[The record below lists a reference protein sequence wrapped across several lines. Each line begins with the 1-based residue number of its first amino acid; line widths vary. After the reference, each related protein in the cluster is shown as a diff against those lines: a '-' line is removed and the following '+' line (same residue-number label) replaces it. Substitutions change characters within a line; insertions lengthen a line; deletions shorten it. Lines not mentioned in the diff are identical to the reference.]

1 MDNNL
6 ILKEISYN
14 FYCPKKKKKIRLIH
28 ISNLNRK
35 KNRVSCSKG
44 NKAWPRNVLISCH
57 FVNVIHP
64 FVLSNSRLRFRIAAT
79 LTHCCP
85 LIVFATEGIHCS
97 REYIC
102 PSSRTSFPVV
112 DWRIRLSPSR
122 LRLIFHPV
130 ILHYLLGNHFCYF
143 FFLLPIGLY
152 KILIKKFG

>member
-1 MDNNL
+1 M
-6 ILKEISYN
+6 S
-14 FYCPKKKKKIRLIH
+14 KKKKRKKIRLIH
-28 ISNLNRK
+28 TFNLNRE

-64 FVLSNSRLRFRIAAT
+64 FVLSNSRLRFRTAAT

-102 PSSRTSFPVV
+102 PSSRISFPVA
-112 DWRIRLSPSR
+112 DWRTRLSPSR

-130 ILHYLLGNHFCYF
+130 ILYRVIAFIYF
-143 FFLLPIGLY
+143 FSYFLWAS
-152 KILIKKFG
+152 IKF